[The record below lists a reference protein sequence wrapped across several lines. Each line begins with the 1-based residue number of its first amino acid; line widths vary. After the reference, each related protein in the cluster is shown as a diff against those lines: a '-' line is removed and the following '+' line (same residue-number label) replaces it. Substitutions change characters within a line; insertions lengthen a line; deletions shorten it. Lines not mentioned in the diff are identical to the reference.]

1 MFKVKKNYFGIVS
14 TKGYKGDITKAP
26 QKVLKHLF
34 HLGHE
39 GVEKGEKEPKNE
51 PIDNAKED

>member
-1 MFKVKKNYFGIVS
+1 MFKVKKNYLGIVS
-14 TKGYKGDITKAP
+14 TKGYKGDINEAP
-26 QKVLKHLF
+26 QKILKHLF

-39 GVEKGEKEPKNE
+39 GVEKSEKEPKNE